1 MVGFAGFLLR
11 VPRDLFCEDLADIG
25 EGFEFEGVTGGDVEG
40 GQGSL
45 RSPGDNHYNGPGD
58 HVGRAN

>member
-1 MVGFAGFLLR
+1 LVGFAGFLLR

-40 GQGSL
+40 G
-45 RSPGDNHYNGPGD
+45 
-58 HVGRAN
+58 RAH